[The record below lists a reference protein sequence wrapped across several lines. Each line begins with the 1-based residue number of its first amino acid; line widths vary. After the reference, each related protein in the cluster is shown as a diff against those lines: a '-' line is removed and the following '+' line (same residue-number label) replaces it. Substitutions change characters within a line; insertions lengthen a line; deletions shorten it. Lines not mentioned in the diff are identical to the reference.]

1 MASGEIIYPGKIGVP
16 YEWSVGEYGSRF
28 FYELK
33 EKRKIW
39 ATRCSRCKKVF
50 IPPRKSCPDCFVHIG
65 EWLEV
70 GPGGNLITFTIV
82 RYSAQT
88 HIISAPFAM
97 GIIQL
102 DGSDTGLVHLIGGV
116 DIEEIRSGMRVRP
129 VFKEERKG
137 NLLDIIYFTPLE
149 RTS

>member
-1 MASGEIIYPGKIGVP
+1 MNSCGTVYPGKIRVP

-33 EKRKIW
+33 ENCKIW
-39 ATRCSRCKKVF
+39 ATRCPQCKKVF

-70 GPGGNLITFTIV
+70 GPGGSLITFTIV

-88 HIISAPFAM
+88 HIIPPPFAM
-97 GIIQL
+97 GIINL

-116 DIEEIRSGMRVRP
+116 DIEEIKSGMRLKP

-137 NLLDIIYFTPLE
+137 NLLDILYFTPLGV
-149 RTS
+149 TP

>member
-1 MASGEIIYPGKIGVP
+1 MANDGIVYSGKIKIP

-33 EKRKIW
+33 ENRKIW
-39 ATRCSRCKKVF
+39 GTRCSQCKKVF

-70 GPGGNLITFTIV
+70 GPGGTLITFTIV

-88 HIISAPFAM
+88 HITSAPLAM

-102 DGSDTGLVHLIGGV
+102 DGSSTGLVHLIGGV
-116 DIEEIRSGMRVRP
+116 DIEEIRSGMRVKP

-137 NLLDIIYFTPLE
+137 NLLDILYFTSLE
-149 RTS
+149 AAP

>member
-1 MASGEIIYPGKIGVP
+1 MNSGETVYPGKIRVP

-33 EKRKIW
+33 ENCKIW
-39 ATRCSRCKKVF
+39 ATRCPRCRKVF
-50 IPPRKSCPDCFVHIG
+50 VPPRKSCPDCFVHIG

-70 GPGGNLITFTIV
+70 GPGGSLITFTVV

-88 HIISAPFAM
+88 HIISAPFAI
-97 GIIQL
+97 GIIKL

-116 DIEEIRSGMRVRP
+116 DIEEIKSGMRVKP

-137 NLLDIIYFTPLE
+137 NLLDILYFTTLGVTP
-149 RTS
+149 

>member
-1 MASGEIIYPGKIGVP
+1 MANDGIVYSGKIKVP

-33 EKRKIW
+33 ENRKIW
-39 ATRCSRCKKVF
+39 GTRCSQCKKVF

-70 GPGGNLITFTIV
+70 GPGGTLITFTIV

-88 HIISAPFAM
+88 HITSAPLAM

-102 DGSDTGLVHLIGGV
+102 DGSSTGLVHLIGGV
-116 DIEEIRSGMRVRP
+116 DIEEIRSGMRVKP

-137 NLLDIIYFTPLE
+137 NLLDILYFTSLE
-149 RTS
+149 AAP